1 MGLVQS
7 PAEAG
12 SRCPEAELPPQA
24 LHSSWTL
31 NPRAT
36 DITLDGDSS
45 QVYSRG
51 ASHSPPWGFARPPE
65 LTAGPACGFTP
76 SQALNRSGVQAQGHS
91 QPGVEAAPLTQ
102 QVGEGAM
109 PLRASL
115 SPGPLLLPG
124 TQTPS
129 GLCTHLAYSQ
139 GHLCHHSRKEQRSFL
154 LSRVR
159 HSARPPHLLQTGMP
173 RSLLWG

>member
-7 PAEAG
+7 PAEAR
-12 SRCPEAELPPQA
+12 SRYPEAELHPQA

-51 ASHSPPWGFARPPE
+51 ASYSPPWGFARPPE
-65 LTAGPACGFTP
+65 LTAGPVCGFTP

-91 QPGVEAAPLTQ
+91 QPGVEAAASDPAGGRRCHASQGLPFP
-102 QVGEGAM
+102 GAAPAARDTDPFG
-109 PLRASL
+109 PLR
-115 SPGPLLLPG
+115 SPCLLTGAPM
-124 TQTPS
+124 
-129 GLCTHLAYSQ
+129 
-139 GHLCHHSRKEQRSFL
+139 
-154 LSRVR
+154 
-159 HSARPPHLLQTGMP
+159 PP
-173 RSLLWG
+173 